1 MSSRAILVGACAVV
15 VAVLGI
21 ALFSPQGLARLER
34 LTDEEEAA
42 RAEVARRTSENERL
56 ARDIAL
62 LRGDTP
68 AGRNTIEK
76 RAREELGFVGAGEI
90 VLSVPID
97 ARAAESVK

>member
-1 MSSRAILVGACAVV
+1 MGACAVV

-21 ALFSPQGLARLER
+21 GLFSPQGLARLER
-34 LTDEEEAA
+34 LSDEENAA

-56 ARDIAL
+56 ARDITL

-90 VLSVPID
+90 VLSVPVETHT
-97 ARAAESVK
+97 AEPAK